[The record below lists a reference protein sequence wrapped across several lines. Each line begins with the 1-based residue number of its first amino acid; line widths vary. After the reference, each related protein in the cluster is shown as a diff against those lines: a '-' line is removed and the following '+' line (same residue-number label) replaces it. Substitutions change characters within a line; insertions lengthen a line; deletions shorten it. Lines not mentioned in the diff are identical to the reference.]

1 MSYQENVIEEL
12 QELYSA
18 VPAAFVFEGC
28 IFQTSEWSRTK
39 KGKCY
44 VINKREGLGLP
55 EGWFGIEEGQEYY
68 VGRSGN
74 RLVAVSVDRVAPLF
88 AKNDRVVERVAENIC
103 HALDVEPEQDSSMDN
118 DDYGMW
124 Q

>member
-1 MSYQENVIEEL
+1 MSYQKNVIEEI

-18 VPAAFVFEGC
+18 VPTAFIFEGYV
-28 IFQTSEWSRTK
+28 FQTTEWSSTK

-55 EGWFGIEEGQEYY
+55 EGWFEIEEGQKYY

-74 RLVAVSVDRVAPLF
+74 RLVAVLVDSVEPLF
-88 AKNDRVVERVAENIC
+88 AKNDRAIERVAENIC
-103 HALDVEPEQDSSMDN
+103 YALDVEPEHDSSMDN
-118 DDYGMW
+118 DDYGYYE
-124 Q
+124 